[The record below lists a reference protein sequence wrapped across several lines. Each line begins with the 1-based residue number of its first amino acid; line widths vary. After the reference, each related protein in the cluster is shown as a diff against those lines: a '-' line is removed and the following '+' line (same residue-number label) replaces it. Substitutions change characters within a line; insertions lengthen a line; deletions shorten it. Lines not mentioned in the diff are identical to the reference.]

1 MKKISCFLQADED
14 PSLVPQMGDSSTFS
28 FNPQGPPGADG
39 GAGAAVGG
47 ANEAAASAGGAALG
61 DAAPFQF
68 WWIKLIWTCHYKEF
82 LQSETLSFIKIPRSF
97 KKKEKI
103 QQISKKGVILSKF
116 EWFKSTIHA
125 NINT

>member
-1 MKKISCFLQADED
+1 MYPFELKKILCFSQADED

-68 WWIKLIWTCHYKEF
+68 
-82 LQSETLSFIKIPRSF
+82 
-97 KKKEKI
+97 
-103 QQISKKGVILSKF
+103 
-116 EWFKSTIHA
+116 
-125 NINT
+125 